1 MLRKLNCYIIKIW
14 GVFIMR
20 MFRQRVEKIMDKR
33 EKLLNKS
40 SIYIIKNYNTTNIK
54 NLNIEAKTY

>member
-1 MLRKLNCYIIKIW
+1 MYNKIW
-14 GVFIMR
+14 EVFIMR

-33 EKLLNKS
+33 EKLLNKL

>member
-1 MLRKLNCYIIKIW
+1 MLRKLNCYIIKICE
-14 GVFIMR
+14 VFIMR

>member
-14 GVFIMR
+14 EVFIIR

-33 EKLLNKS
+33 EKLLNKL

-54 NLNIEAKTY
+54 NLSIEAKTY